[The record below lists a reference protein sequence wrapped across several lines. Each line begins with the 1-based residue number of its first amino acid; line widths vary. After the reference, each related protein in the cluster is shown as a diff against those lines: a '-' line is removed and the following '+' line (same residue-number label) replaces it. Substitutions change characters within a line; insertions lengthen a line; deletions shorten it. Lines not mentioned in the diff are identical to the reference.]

1 VLRRRSALAM
11 LERWESGCAARACSG
26 NFPGETIYYES
37 FECIAALSDLHLHGG
52 TSSRAGTVP
61 VPMGDSPS
69 ARSCNG
75 VLIACRHS
83 LSFWPS
89 HCLAPAFALIWAHR
103 QSVRMIM
110 VRLYKIGF
118 IARIVSRIEF
128 CRIPEPTQRAGYL
141 RQLIS

>member
-1 VLRRRSALAM
+1 VLLARVVEVVQATLSIMSLLNVLRQERVLELELSRSPWVTVQVRVAAM
-11 LERWESGCAARACSG
+11 ECS
-26 NFPGETIYYES
+26 
-37 FECIAALSDLHLHGG
+37 L
-52 TSSRAGTVP
+52 RAGTLLASGP
-61 VPMGDSPS
+61 
-69 ARSCNG
+69 AT
-75 VLIACRHS
+75 A
-83 LSFWPS
+83 F
-89 HCLAPAFALIWAHR
+89 APAFALIWAHR